1 MASET
6 KYNMNHRERGIAL
19 VINMQNYDAPN
30 PFNLKERKWSVK
42 DVESLKKTL
51 AYLEFKV
58 ILSLDSTKSQIEK
71 VLQEQAER
79 DHSESDCFLCVVM
92 SHGNEDKIVTRDNQE
107 MSFEEIMAPIKLCPT
122 LINKPKLF
130 FFQACRG
137 DKEMEIPRVTRSDSG
152 ESTSSGEATFDY
164 QTGEN
169 TIDSDESNTKKK
181 TSIYAE
187 SDLLVYNATL
197 PKHYAYGTVTNGTYF
212 IQSVCDVFYK
222 EAYKNLPDNLP
233 LSQMITMINK
243 RVEESDQKIQLADPI
258 NRLKKEVYFMPKNVS
273 FTTEIFLSSLLI
285 NKNKFESFEFN
296 FDAKASEIDPW

>member
-6 KYNMNHRERGIAL
+6 KYNMNHKERGIAL
-19 VINMQNYDAPN
+19 VINMQNYDDPN
-30 PFNLKERKWSVK
+30 PFKLEERKWSVK

-58 ILSLDSTKSQIEK
+58 ILCLDSTKSQIEK
-71 VLQEQAER
+71 VLQEQAEL

-137 DKEMEIPRVTRSDSG
+137 DNEMEIPRPDSPELNSG
-152 ESTSSGEATFDY
+152 EQPPNDY
-164 QTGEN
+164 QTEEN
-169 TIDSDESNTKKK
+169 TSDSNELNTKKK

-212 IQSVCDVFYK
+212 IQSVCDVLN
-222 EAYKNLPDNLP
+222 EAYKELPKNMP
-233 LSQMITMINK
+233 LSKMILNINK
-243 RVEESDQKIQLADPI
+243 SVRDSGIQLADPI
-258 NRLKKEVYFMPKNVS
+258 NHLVADVYFMPKNVS
-273 FTTEIFLSSLLI
+273 SYLEIFLSSLLI

-296 FDAKASEIDPW
+296 FDAEASEIDPW